1 MILKF
6 IVIILAFFL
15 LVAFVSS
22 PIVRGRGETEEG
34 SKGSKGCSLRCAR
47 AEPGAESSKGS
58 IGLRGSEGGV
68 DDSAASEEGRN
79 VPHSVADEISKLAD
93 LKERGYLTAEEFEQ
107 QKRKLL
113 DGK

>member
-22 PIVRGRGETEEG
+22 PIVRGRGEMEEGADG
-34 SKGSKGCSLRCAR
+34 SKGS
-47 AEPGAESSKGS
+47 ESSKGS
-58 IGLRGSEGGV
+58 IGSSGLESGV
-68 DDSAASEEGRN
+68 DDSAESEEGRS